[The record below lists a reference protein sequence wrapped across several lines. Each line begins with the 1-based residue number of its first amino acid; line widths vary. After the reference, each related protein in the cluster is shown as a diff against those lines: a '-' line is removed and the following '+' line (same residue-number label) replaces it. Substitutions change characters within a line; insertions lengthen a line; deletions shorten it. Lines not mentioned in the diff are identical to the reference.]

1 MKTIEICGCSEWF
14 RLHTEAVP
22 NGLDSDTENDAI
34 ASLVTDISRA
44 LDHLRYANYVA
55 THGYHQWNGLD
66 GVAGGYSRRPR
77 IAGGV
82 VRAVACKLTPEE
94 VDEVE
99 KTVSQ
104 CMSDF
109 REGLDAALE
118 SCGYFAEPEDE

>member
-1 MKTIEICGCSEWF
+1 MKTIEICGSNEWF

-34 ASLVTDISRA
+34 VSLVTDIRRA
-44 LDHLRYANYVA
+44 LDDLGCASFCF
-55 THGYHQWNGLD
+55 TQKYHQWNGLD
-66 GVAGGYSRRPR
+66 GVAGGYSRSPR

-94 VDEVE
+94 IEAVE
-99 KTVSQ
+99 KTVVQ

-118 SCGYFAEPEDE
+118 SCGYFSEPEDE